1 MNDNKQPK
9 LCRDTFYMSTDDLEL
24 PQRGDLFVIAAP
36 SGAGKTTLVHRL
48 LQADDSLRFS
58 ISYTTRPQRHTEK
71 NARDYFFVSPA
82 AFQAMVNA
90 GDFLEHATVFRYR
103 YGTSRNQ
110 VEAQL
115 NAGHNVIL
123 EIDWQGAQQVRNH
136 MPDCRSIFILPPSL
150 AELRSRLTAR
160 GTDSPAVIN
169 LRFQEAVGDLSHWQE
184 FDYAVIND
192 DLTQALHDLAAIVR
206 GEGEANATNNPEM
219 LARVNAILQQS

>member
-1 MNDNKQPK
+1 MSALSCALNPI
-9 LCRDTFYMSTDDLEL
+9 YMSTHVEL
-24 PQRGDLFVIAAP
+24 PKRGHLYVIAAP

-48 LQADDSLRFS
+48 LQTDDSLRFS

-90 GDFLEHATVFRYR
+90 GDFLEHATVFRHR

-115 NAGHNVIL
+115 NAGRNVIL
-123 EIDWQGAQQVRNH
+123 EIDWQGARQVRNH

-150 AELRSRLTAR
+150 AELRSRLTGR
-160 GTDSPAVIN
+160 GTDSPEVIN
-169 LRFQEAVGDLSHWQE
+169 LRFQEAVGDLSHWHE

-192 DLTQALHDLAAIVR
+192 DLASALQELSSIVR
-206 GEGEANATNNPEM
+206 GEGETNATTNREM
-219 LARVNAILQQS
+219 QARVSAILQQS